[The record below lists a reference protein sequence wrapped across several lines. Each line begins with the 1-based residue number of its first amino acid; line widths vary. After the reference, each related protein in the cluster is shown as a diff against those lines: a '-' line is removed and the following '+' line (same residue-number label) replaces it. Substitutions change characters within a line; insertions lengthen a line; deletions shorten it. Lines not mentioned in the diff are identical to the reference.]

1 MTASPITPHG
11 VHLMPCD
18 ISDYK
23 SGNTGIDY
31 VTTFDSGATGPH
43 VMINALTHG
52 NELCG
57 AHALKFLFEAG
68 IQPQR
73 GKLTLSFA
81 NVDAYET
88 FDPKCPFVSRFL
100 DEDFNRLWNEET
112 LDGLRQSR
120 DLTRA
125 RELRPIVDQIDHL
138 LDIHSVEIP
147 QPAMLLAGTQMKGS
161 ALAKGIGAPA
171 HVVIDAGHAAGKRL
185 RDYAAFDDPAKP
197 NTAMLVE
204 CGYHFYPEAVDVAIQ
219 TSLRFLKHYDV
230 VDPAALARHLDTSPL
245 APQKFIEVT
254 GPVTI
259 KTDEFV
265 FDRVFEGFEVVPK
278 AGTLIGKDGAEE
290 VRTPFDNCVMVM
302 PARDPLKGKTAVRLG
317 RLVER
322 AA

>member
-18 ISDYK
+18 ISGYK

-112 LDGLRQSR
+112 LDGPRQSR